1 MDTQLVH
8 TLRGST
14 RNAWEVL
21 LHKAGLEPDTDSNS
35 TVLVWDDAGEL
46 IATASRQDNLLK
58 CIAVDDAHQ
67 GEGLTATLLTT
78 LRQDAFQDG
87 YKHLFLYT
95 KPQNRYMFSSLFFY
109 PIAETKQ
116 VLLMENQQHGIQSFL
131 DTLPVSPCCGMVG
144 AAVMN
149 CNPFTKGHRY
159 LIETAA
165 KECDRLYVFVL
176 SEDKSAFS
184 TQDRMEMVKLG
195 TADLPN
201 VTVLPTG
208 PYLISS
214 ATFPTYFLKDRDNA
228 ESVHCLLDIEIF
240 CKYYAP
246 KFGITRRYVGT
257 EPLSPMT
264 NQYNNA
270 LKEYLPEKG
279 IALCEIPRLEEAGIP
294 VSASRVR
301 ELLQSKNFDAL
312 RELVPETT
320 YTYLLKEVSL
330 WQKVDRPIF

>member
-1 MDTQLVH
+1 MNTELVKTLQGSALTQWEAL
-8 TLRGST
+8 LR
-14 RNAWEVL
+14 R
-21 LHKAGLEPDTDSNS
+21 AGLEPDTDIDC
-35 TVLVWDDAGEL
+35 TVLLRDDAGVM
-46 IATASRQDNLLK
+46 IAAASRKNNLIK
-58 CIAVDDAHQ
+58 CIAVDDARQ
-67 GEGLTATLLTT
+67 GEGLTATLLTA
-78 LRQDAFQDG
+78 LRQDAFQNG
-87 YKHLFLYT
+87 YQHLFLYT
-95 KPQNRYMFSSLFFY
+95 KPQNRYIFSSLFFY

-116 VLLMENQQHGIQSFL
+116 VLLMENKENGIGQFL
-131 DTLPVSPCCGMVG
+131 DTIPDAAVSGTVG

-149 CNPFTKGHRY
+149 CNPFTNGHRY

-176 SEDKSAFS
+176 SEDKSEFS
-184 TQDRMEMVKLG
+184 AKDRLEMVKRG

-214 ATFPTYFLKDRDNA
+214 ATFPTYFLKDR
-228 ESVHCLLDIEIF
+228 ESTEAIHCLLDIEIF

-264 NQYNNA
+264 RQYNDA
-270 LKEYLPEKG
+270 LKAHLPEKG
-279 IALCEIPRLEEAGIP
+279 IELREIPRLEQDGEP

-301 ELLQSKNFDAL
+301 KLLQNKSFDTL
-312 RELVPETT
+312 QKLVPETT
-320 YTYLLKEVSL
+320 YTYLTKEA
-330 WQKVDRPIF
+330 